1 MNLRLEIIQPK
12 MIFSEKSLQP
22 EFISDDIFMKSLHE
36 YDVLQMKGFDEYYL
50 HYTDL
55 ENKANKIDACFFER
69 SELKG
74 SREYHLHRE
83 YSLQDA
89 PKYGGFN
96 AHLLGLRLTE
106 ISHCYC
112 NSSSIDKMLVGNI
125 KTLDTMVGQKLNN
138 TYKKGKELVL
148 YPFIIKKSVFDGDKH
163 ESEDKYRIMTI
174 NVFEKSKL
182 NK

>member
-22 EFISDDIFMKSLHE
+22 EFISDDIFMKILHE
-36 YDVLQMKGFDEYYL
+36 YDVLQMKVFEEYYV
-50 HYTDL
+50 HCTDREHL
-55 ENKANKIDACFFER
+55 NKIGAFAFER
-69 SELKG
+69 GELNG

-106 ISHCYC
+106 ISHSYC
-112 NSSSIDKMLVGNI
+112 NSSSINNMLVGNI

-138 TYKKGKELVL
+138 AYKKGKELVL
-148 YPFIIKKSVFDGDKH
+148 YPFIIKKSVFDDDKH
-163 ESEDKYRIMTI
+163 ESEDKYRIMGI